1 MSDRVWPARLSP
13 KAAKAFSELPPHARQ
28 LVRDLL
34 DIAARTPWGW
44 PQWDAT
50 DPEGED
56 VRCASVGQLGLVY
69 LVNGVAGRL
78 YVIEVVW
85 LG

>member
-1 MSDRVWPARLSP
+1 MSEAVWPARLSP
-13 KAAKAFSELPPHARQ
+13 QAGKTFTQLPTHAQ
-28 LVRDLL
+28 QMVRDLL
-34 DIAARTPWGW
+34 DIASRTPWGW

-56 VRCASVGQLGLVY
+56 VRCASIGQLSLVY
-69 LVNGVAGRL
+69 LVNRQMGRL
-78 YVIEVVW
+78 HVIDIVW

>member
-13 KAAKAFSELPPHARQ
+13 QAAKTFVDLPPHAQRT
-28 LVRDLL
+28 VRDLL
-34 DIAARTPWGW
+34 DIASRTPWGW

-50 DPEGED
+50 DLEGED
-56 VRCASVGQLGLVY
+56 VRCASVGQLSLVY
-69 LVNGVAGRL
+69 LVNRPAGRL
-78 YVIEVVW
+78 HVIDIVW

>member
-1 MSDRVWPARLSP
+1 MSDRAWPARLSP
-13 KAAKAFSELPPHARQ
+13 QAGKAFVELPPHVQQMAG
-28 LVRDLL
+28 DLL
-34 DIAARTPWGW
+34 DIASCAPWGW

-56 VRCASVGQLGLVY
+56 MRCASIGQLSLVY
-69 LVNGVAGRL
+69 LVNRLSGRL
-78 YVIEVVW
+78 HVISIVW

>member
-1 MSDRVWPARLSP
+1 MSDHIWPARLSP
-13 KAAKAFSELPPHARQ
+13 KAVKTFAELPAHAQQ

-50 DPEGED
+50 DPEGDD
-56 VRCASVGQLGLVY
+56 VRCASIGQLSLIY
-69 LVNGVAGRL
+69 LVNSVAGRL
-78 YVIEVVW
+78 YVIDLVW